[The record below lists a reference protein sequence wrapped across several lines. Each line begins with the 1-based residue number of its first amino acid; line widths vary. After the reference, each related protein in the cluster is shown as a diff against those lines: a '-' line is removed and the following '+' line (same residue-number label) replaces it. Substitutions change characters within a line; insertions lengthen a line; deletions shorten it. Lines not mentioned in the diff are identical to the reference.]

1 MQARKIG
8 DSFTRT
14 KIYNTWYYKEMGK
27 EYIIYKSRII
37 AEDIGDVYLITI
49 KVPDSIDDDG
59 SGACYYPGVSKDFK
73 HLSPRKD
80 SIEEAI
86 PGVELDCKYPGWF
99 ETLILGPRVK
109 HQNPLNEDYKY
120 YWIQDVTGQRW
131 LITTDDE
138 GR

>member
-8 DSFTRT
+8 DDFTRT

-27 EYIIYKSRII
+27 ECKIYKSKVI
-37 AEDIGDVYLITI
+37 AEDIGDVYLIST
-49 KVPDSIDDDG
+49 VPNSIDNDDG
-59 SGACYYPGVSKDFK
+59 SGACYYRGVSKDFK
-73 HLSPRKD
+73 HLSPHKD

-86 PGVELDCKYPGWF
+86 HGIKLDCKYPGWF

-109 HQNPLNEDYKY
+109 HQTPLNEDYKY